1 MTIPVTK
8 ITNSRIKEVDWDHL
22 TFGDHIAD
30 HMFSSEYLNGEWK
43 NPAIVPFHNL
53 TLSPATLALHYG
65 QSVFEGM
72 KAFRMKDGR
81 INVFRIKKHH
91 DRLTNTLERMAMPPI
106 SYDFFAESVK
116 QLVAADKD
124 WVPNAAGTS
133 LYIRPFIFANEARF
147 GVKVAEEYLY
157 LIFTGPVATVFMQ
170 PIKVKVERT
179 YVRAAKGGTGF
190 AKCAGNYGGA
200 FYPTRL
206 AKAKGYDQVLW
217 TDAKEN
223 EYIEE
228 SGMMNVMFVIDGK
241 LITPALSGSILD
253 GITRSSLIAIAK
265 DMNLPVEERP
275 ISVTELRSAF
285 EKKII
290 SEAFGA
296 GTAAVV
302 APIGTIGIDK
312 TDYDLP
318 AYNDNSIMFRLRNK
332 LELIR
337 SGQADDV
344 HGWNTIL

>member
-1 MTIPVTK
+1 MTIPVTR
-8 ITNSRIKEVDWDHL
+8 TTESHLQEVDWNQL

-30 HMFSSEYLNGEWK
+30 HMFSAEFTGEAWGNEK
-43 NPAIVPFHNL
+43 ILPFQNL
-53 TLSPATLALHYG
+53 SLSPATLALHYG

-72 KAFRMKDGR
+72 KAFRMNDGR
-81 INVFRIKKHH
+81 INIFRIKKHH
-91 DRLTNTLERMAMPPI
+91 ERLSHTLERMAMPAMP
-106 SYDFFAESVK
+106 FGLFAESVK
-116 QLVAADKD
+116 QLVAIDNE
-124 WVPNAAGTS
+124 WVPKTPGTS

-147 GVKVAEEYLY
+147 GVKVADRYLY
-157 LIFTGPVATVFMQ
+157 LIFTGPVASVFMN
-170 PIKVKVERT
+170 PLKVKVERT

-206 AKAKGYDQVLW
+206 AKEAGYDQVLW
-217 TDAKEN
+217 TDARDHEF
-223 EYIEE
+223 IEE

-241 LITPALSGSILD
+241 LVTPALSGSILD
-253 GITRSSLIAIAK
+253 GITRSSLVAIAR

-285 EKKII
+285 ENKTI

-302 APIGTIGIDK
+302 APIGTVGIDQ

-318 AYNDNSIMFRLRNK
+318 AYSEDNIMFRLRNQ
-332 LELIR
+332 LDLIR
-337 SGQADDV
+337 TGVAEDV
-344 HGWNTIL
+344 HGWNTIV